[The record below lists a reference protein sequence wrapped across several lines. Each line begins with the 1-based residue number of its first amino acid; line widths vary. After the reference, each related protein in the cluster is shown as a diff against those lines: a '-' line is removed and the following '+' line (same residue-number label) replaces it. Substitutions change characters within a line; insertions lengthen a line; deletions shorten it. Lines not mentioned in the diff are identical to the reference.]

1 MEYQK
6 IISLLDN
13 TSNQA
18 SKFITKNC
26 VEIND
31 DSRRSYNANS
41 QIKFRNTMLKSRLR
55 DYSNAYILAKGDI
68 KIALYAES
76 PAGRITAQMQTATEN
91 DKRNKGVVF
100 KNYSFHKR
108 N

>member
-6 IISLLDN
+6 IISLLHN

-55 DYSNAYILAKGDI
+55 DYSNAYIRAKGDI
-68 KIALYAES
+68 KIALYAGS
-76 PAGRITAQMQTATEN
+76 PAGRITAQIQTATEN

-100 KNYSFHKR
+100 KNYSFHRR